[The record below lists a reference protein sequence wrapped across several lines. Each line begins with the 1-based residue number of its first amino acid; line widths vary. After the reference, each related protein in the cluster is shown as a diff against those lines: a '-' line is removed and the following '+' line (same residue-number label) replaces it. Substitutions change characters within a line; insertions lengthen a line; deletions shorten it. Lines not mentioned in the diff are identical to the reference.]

1 MSTDFFQQQD
11 TARRKTGTLV
21 VLFLLAVVAIVLA
34 IYLLVVAILAMIP
47 VGGPEAQPKAPVRWE
62 PAQPLAPGPPG
73 RQLVVKNGKAYE
85 VEVPQPGPRG
95 IPEPVAQGP
104 RARVPP
110 ASASLWQPAVFL
122 WVSLG
127 TLIVIALGSLY
138 KIAELSAGGESVAL
152 MLGGRLVDPHTK
164 ELAERRVL
172 NVVEEMALA
181 SGVPVPPVYVLDDE
195 RSINAFAAGHTPGNA
210 VIGVSRG
217 ALTYLTRDELQGVM
231 AHEFSHILNGDMRLN
246 LRLIGTLN
254 GILILAILGYY
265 LMRGA
270 GSSSGDS
277 KDNGRGRLALFL
289 AGLGLLVIGYIG
301 VIFGKLIKA
310 AVSRQR
316 EYLADAS
323 AVQFTRYPGGIAG
336 ALKKIGGLAEGSRI
350 KDGHAEECSHL
361 FFGDAFAGSLF
372 NLLSTHPPL
381 ADRIQRIDPSFDG
394 TFPEVEPVATAE
406 IAAAE
411 AAVPGEAIR
420 PAPGEMRTAAEDFRA
435 AAEKRRRG
443 MSAKAVTLDPTG
455 ITGRIGL
462 PGVAQIAFASALLEA
477 MTAPVRDASREPYS
491 ARAVIYALLLNREED
506 VRQRQLA
513 DLKTRTEELCYRETL
528 QMAAEVDRMAE
539 EARLPLV
546 DVTVPALKRL
556 SPDQYTAFRQTVE
569 ALVAA
574 DGKMDLFEYVVRAVI
589 LKYLDVHFGLSQPPT
604 VRYRALTPLVPAMG
618 TVFSTLAYA
627 GQESPAD
634 AQHALDQA
642 AAAVGQPLALL
653 PSEQCSLDAF
663 DAAMGELA
671 QATPQVKKRII
682 GAAAAC
688 VVADGKVT
696 VKEGELL
703 RVISALLGCP
713 MPPLAAEVESGGTAR
728 PSGDA

>member
-21 VLFLLAVVAIVLA
+21 VLFLLAVAAIVLA
-34 IYLLVVAILAMIP
+34 IYLLVAAIFVAGHEYQAASGATRP
-47 VGGPEAQPKAPVRWE
+47 RTVGLWE
-62 PAQPLAPGPPG
+62 P
-73 RQLVVKNGKAYE
+73 E
-85 VEVPQPGPRG
+85 
-95 IPEPVAQGP
+95 
-104 RARVPP
+104 
-110 ASASLWQPAVFL
+110 VFL
-122 WVSLG
+122 WVALG
-127 TLIVIALGSLY
+127 TVTVILLGSLY
-138 KIAELSAGGESVAL
+138 KIAELSAGGETVAL

-217 ALTYLTRDELQGVM
+217 ALTYLNRDELQGVM
-231 AHEFSHILNGDMRLN
+231 GHEFSHILNGDMRLN
-246 LRLIGTLN
+246 LRLIGILN

-265 LMRGA
+265 LMRMSGNSWG
-270 GSSSGDS
+270 GSRKKEG
-277 KDNGRGRLALFL
+277 GGLVLL
-289 AGLGLLVIGYIG
+289 GLGLLIIGYIG

-361 FFGDAFAGSLF
+361 FFGDAFAGSLV

-381 ADRIQRIDPSFDG
+381 AERIKRIDPSFDG
-394 TFPEVEPVATAE
+394 TFPEVEPVAAE
-406 IAAAE
+406 VGGTME
-411 AAVPGEAIR
+411 
-420 PAPGEMRTAAEDFRA
+420 APGAGEEVRPGADEQRTAADEFRT
-435 AAEKRRRG
+435 AAEKRRRAPG
-443 MSAKAVTLDPTG
+443 AKTLSLDPTG
-455 ITGRIGL
+455 MAGRIGL
-462 PGVAQIAFASALLEA
+462 PGAAQIAFASALLEA
-477 MTAPVRDASREPYS
+477 MSGPVRDASREPYS
-491 ARAVIYALLLNREED
+491 ARAVVYALLLNREED
-506 VRQRQLA
+506 MRQKQLA
-513 DLKTRTEELCYRETL
+513 DLKSRVEERCYRETL

-539 EARLPLV
+539 DARLPLV
-546 DVTVPALKRL
+546 DVTLPALKRL
-556 SPDQYTAFRQTVE
+556 SPDQYTAFRDRVE

-589 LKYLDVHFGLSQPPT
+589 LKYLDVHFGLSKPPA

-618 TVFSTLAYA
+618 TVFSTLSYA

-634 AQHALDQA
+634 AQRALDQA
-642 AAAVGQPLALL
+642 AATVGQSLTLL
-653 PSEQCSLDAF
+653 PTEQCSLDAF

-703 RVISALLGCP
+703 RVISAMLGCP
-713 MPPLAAEVESGGTAR
+713 MPPLAAPVAPTGTAG
-728 PSGDA
+728 SSES

>member
-21 VLFLLAVVAIVLA
+21 VLFLLAVAAIVLA
-34 IYLLVVAILAMIP
+34 IYLLVAAIFVAGHEYQTASGATRP
-47 VGGPEAQPKAPVRWE
+47 RAVGLWE
-62 PAQPLAPGPPG
+62 P
-73 RQLVVKNGKAYE
+73 E
-85 VEVPQPGPRG
+85 
-95 IPEPVAQGP
+95 
-104 RARVPP
+104 
-110 ASASLWQPAVFL
+110 VFL
-122 WVSLG
+122 WVALG
-127 TLIVIALGSLY
+127 TVTVILLGSLY
-138 KIAELSAGGESVAL
+138 KIAELSAGGETVAL

-164 ELAERRVL
+164 DLAERRVL

-217 ALTYLTRDELQGVM
+217 ASTYLTRDELQGVM
-231 AHEFSHILNGDMRLN
+231 GHEFSHILNGDMRLN
-246 LRLIGTLN
+246 LRLIGILN

-265 LMRGA
+265 LMRM
-270 GSSSGDS
+270 SGNS
-277 KDNGRGRLALFL
+277 WGGLRKKEGGGLVLL
-289 AGLGLLVIGYIG
+289 GLGLLIIGYVG
-301 VIFGKLIKA
+301 VFFGKLIKA

-350 KDGHAEECSHL
+350 KDAHAEECSHL

-381 ADRIQRIDPSFDG
+381 ANRIQRIDPSFDG
-394 TFPEVEPVATAE
+394 TFPEVEPVGAAE
-406 IAAAE
+406 FGGTLEAPAAAE
-411 AAVPGEAIR
+411 EIR
-420 PAPGEMRTAAEDFRA
+420 PAPDELRTAAEDFRA

-455 ITGRIGL
+455 LTGRIGL

-477 MTAPVRDASREPYS
+477 MSGPVRDASREPYS
-491 ARAVIYALLLNREED
+491 ARAVVYALLLNREED

-513 DLKTRTEELCYRETL
+513 DLQSRTEELCYRETL

-546 DVTVPALKRL
+546 DVTLPALKRL
-556 SPDQYTAFRQTVE
+556 SPDQYTAFRDRVE

-589 LKYLDVHFGLSQPPT
+589 LKYLDVHFGLSQPPA

-634 AQHALDQA
+634 AQRALDQA
-642 AAAVGQPLALL
+642 AAAIGQPLTLL
-653 PSEQCSLDAF
+653 PSERCSLDAF

-671 QATPQVKKRII
+671 QGTPQVKKRII

-696 VKEGELL
+696 VQEGEML

-713 MPPLAAEVESGGTAR
+713 MPPLAAPVESGRTAG
-728 PSGDA
+728 SSSSA